1 MDRLYVALGD
11 SFTEGVGDWE
21 PRLPNGVRGWA
32 DRVAKQLSKED
43 PGWLYANLAIRSRR
57 LDRII
62 SEQIVP
68 ALAMKPDVISFY
80 AGGNDIMEFRKDMDQ
95 VLDDYSA
102 AVEQLAG
109 SGAQILLFTG
119 FDVPVHPLLAP
130 LKRRNWRF
138 NERVRQLA
146 AAHGSTVTLVD
157 YWKWDAYNDRRMWD
171 IDKLHMNRAGH
182 RYMAIQI
189 LEILGARH
197 QLSFEPFAD
206 PFRLGPFQ
214 AARRDAEWLR
224 QWVVPMFG
232 RRIRGVTLGDTLDPR
247 WPDPI
252 YPADGMKKM
261 TRRMRNEHA
270 AAAPSKLRCPPGTEN

>member
-1 MDRLYVALGD
+1 MDRLFVAIGD

-43 PGWLYANLAIRSRR
+43 PGWRYANLAVRSRR
-57 LDRII
+57 LERII
-62 SEQIVP
+62 SEQIEP

-80 AGGNDIMEFRKDMDQ
+80 AGGNDIMEFRKDMEQ
-95 VLDDYSA
+95 VLANYTA
-102 AVEQLAG
+102 AVERLAG

-119 FDVPVHPLLAP
+119 FDIPVHPLLTP

-138 NERVRQLA
+138 NACARQLA
-146 AAHGSTVTLVD
+146 QRYRDTVTLVD
-157 YWKWDAYNDRRMWD
+157 YWAWDVYADRRMWD

-197 QLSFEPFAD
+197 QLSFEPFGD
-206 PFRLGPFQ
+206 PLRVGTVQ
-214 AARRDAEWLR
+214 ALRRDAEWMR
-224 QWVVPMFG
+224 QWVLPMFG
-232 RRIRGVTLGDTLDPR
+232 RRIRGVTLGDTLAPR
-247 WPDPI
+247 WPEPI
-252 YPADGMKKM
+252 YPADGMKKL
-261 TRRMRNEHA
+261 TKRVRRDQGALGSGA
-270 AAAPSKLRCPPGTEN
+270 AN